1 VHWHQ
6 DDEERF
12 LNHDGYGLG
21 VTYGGCNPPS
31 AQLRGFHEERGEMAA
46 EDAVAGSPLIQMAP
60 GDTTVGSTPIG
71 KSSR

>member
-12 LNHDGYGLG
+12 PNHDGYGLG
-21 VTYGGCNPPS
+21 VAYGGCNPPS

-46 EDAVAGSPLIQMAP
+46 EDGRGIPP
-60 GDTTVGSTPIG
+60 DPNGPW
-71 KSSR
+71 